1 MIKNRESAARSR
13 ERKQVGVQMLHFWR
27 IKLCILQILVENLT
41 SRRWL
46 MKAYIAEL
54 ESLVTQLEE
63 ENAELLR
70 EQVILS
76 FDTFHGVWMA
86 ALGTGNRTSGICLV
100 QHLVSLVV

>member
-1 MIKNRESAARSR
+1 
-13 ERKQVGVQMLHFWR
+13 
-27 IKLCILQILVENLT
+27 
-41 SRRWL
+41 
-46 MKAYIAEL
+46 
-54 ESLVTQLEE
+54 
-63 ENAELLR
+63 LR